1 MSISQTANNITGNL
15 AQILFD
21 GQKAMSDMAMKQVQA
36 SAQMQVTAQQQE
48 VALDAVAMMTGVG
61 SKIDTYV

>member
-21 GQKAMSDMAMKQVQA
+21 GQKAMSDMAMKQVQV
-36 SAQMQVTAQQQE
+36 SAQMQVTAQQQQ
-48 VALDAVAMMTGVG
+48 VALEAVAMMTGVG